1 MKPLTLLEVGNLGG
15 LVAMIIAMMIG
26 VSFIIAIVVT
36 FIIKAVYESKD
47 NRAYSKKQLWQT
59 VMIILLICGL
69 ISGMICGG
77 ML

>member
-47 NRAYSKKQLWQT
+47 NRTYSKKQFWQT
-59 VMIILLICGL
+59 VIIILLICGL

-77 ML
+77 M